1 MAKTKK
7 EGWINIHRFW
17 SVGGKAAC
25 SGPWESQKEAK
36 SKRGD
41 YDGYVTTIKI
51 EWEE

>member
-25 SGPWESQKEAK
+25 SGPWESQKEAE
-36 SKRGD
+36 SKKGTMMVMLRQS
-41 YDGYVTTIKI
+41 K
-51 EWEE
+51 